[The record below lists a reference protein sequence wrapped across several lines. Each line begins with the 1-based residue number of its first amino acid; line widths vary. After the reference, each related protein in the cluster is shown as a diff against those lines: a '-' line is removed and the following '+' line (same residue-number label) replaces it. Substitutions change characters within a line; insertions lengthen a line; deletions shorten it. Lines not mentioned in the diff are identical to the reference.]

1 MLLSS
6 LRSWRF
12 RLFCCRCRCFTL
24 VIGVLASIAVIVFVL
39 LMSEGLL
46 SPAAS
51 AVNQHLLIVSCFV
64 SLYKGCVSLSIDKHV
79 SCVPLRVPPR
89 GVLSCRQ
96 PTSTCH
102 GTPTAQTH
110 LSNKSHAS
118 HLRPTRSCVTRSEAD
133 SLYKFNESKNPQH
146 SSRNPRPRGVYS
158 GMQHAILAA
167 ISRGAC
173 LGLGF
178 SRESTTSIV
187 FGMLEA
193 PVWASEVSF
202 RDSNAVIGQ

>member
-1 MLLSS
+1 
-6 LRSWRF
+6 
-12 RLFCCRCRCFTL
+12 
-24 VIGVLASIAVIVFVL
+24 VLP
-39 LMSEGLL
+39 MSEGRL

-110 LSNKSHAS
+110 LSNQSHAS
-118 HLRPTRSCVTRSEAD
+118 HLRPTRSCVTRPKTD
-133 SLYKFNESKNPQH
+133 SLYINLMNPK
-146 SSRNPRPRGVYS
+146 
-158 GMQHAILAA
+158 ILN
-167 ISRGAC
+167 ICHTTHDPG
-173 LGLGF
+173 G
-178 SRESTTSIV
+178 STRVCNTLS
-187 FGMLEA
+187 LRQYPEA
-193 PVWASEVSF
+193 PVWASGSLENQPPQSC
-202 RDSNAVIGQ
+202 SAC